1 MFRNQYLWR
10 WVWNCFFNHTHFSQ
24 DGWPQLPLAS
34 CHSEIIDLLRLNE
47 WNLGR
52 PQNTRSEQFHIRFTF
67 QTFQYVYFLFHTIF
81 VQYCKDRMWYLQSF
95 FPWLWKEIWIDKL
108 FSIRDAVI
116 RIYNG
121 SSYCISTPPSEPYAS
136 HSFIQHW
143 GFTRWC
149 EEGES
154 EIIITCCCQVTET
167 EAEQKTGPA
176 PFDGITPQ
184 APPSSTFFCVLPL
197 LLHTLRSTVLNKTLP
212 ETGSSPG
219 SKCHCLFFLRLQQ
232 PHVRNLKP

>member
-1 MFRNQYLWR
+1 MRDSSSSTFASLFRL
-10 WVWNCFFNHTHFSQ
+10 FSM
-24 DGWPQLPLAS
+24 
-34 CHSEIIDLLRLNE
+34 
-47 WNLGR
+47 
-52 PQNTRSEQFHIRFTF
+52 FTF
-67 QTFQYVYFLFHTIF
+67 YLILSLYSIVRTGCGIF
-81 VQYCKDRMWYLQSF
+81 N
-95 FPWLWKEIWIDKL
+95 P
-108 FSIRDAVI
+108 FSHDYGKKSGLISYSALEML
-116 RIYNG
+116 
-121 SSYCISTPPSEPYAS
+121 SSESIMEAAISTPPSEPYAS

-197 LLHTLRSTVLNKTLP
+197 SPSHTP
-212 ETGSSPG
+212 FHGSE
-219 SKCHCLFFLRLQQ
+219 
-232 PHVRNLKP
+232 